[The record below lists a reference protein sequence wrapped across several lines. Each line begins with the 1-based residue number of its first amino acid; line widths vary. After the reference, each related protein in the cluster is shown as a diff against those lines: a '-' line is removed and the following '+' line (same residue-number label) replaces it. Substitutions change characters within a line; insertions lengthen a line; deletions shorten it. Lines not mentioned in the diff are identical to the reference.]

1 MEIKRDLYLTKL
13 IQSKENG
20 LIKVVTGLRRSGKSY
35 LLKTLFKTHL
45 LETGVEA
52 DHILIIDLE
61 NIRNKAFLDIN
72 YFIKWLDEHIQDNK
86 THYLI
91 IDEIQNIPNFTELL
105 GGLVT
110 TEHLDVYVTGSNSH
124 LLSSDVATEF
134 RGRGEE
140 IHLYP
145 LSFAEFCSV
154 YSGNEVDALQEYIT
168 YGGLPYVHTLPNDEK
183 KSNYL
188 EQIYRSVY
196 LRDIFERYTIE
207 NPKEFQELLRIL
219 SSCIGTPQNANKIAN
234 TFKTIKKLQAITP
247 KTIDNY
253 INHIENAFLLEEAQR
268 YDIKGRQY
276 IGNLSKY
283 YFQDLGLR
291 NVILHFRQIEET
303 HLMENLLYNQLRML
317 GYQVDVGNIP
327 IRTTING
334 EQKRSN
340 LEIDFIVNRGSQRY
354 YIQSAWRLPDA
365 EKREQEIRPF
375 INVADSFPK
384 IVIVGEQ
391 MKLRRDE
398 NGIIYIS
405 IYQFLKEPQIVL
417 N

>member
-1 MEIKRDLYLTKL
+1 MKIKRDLYLTKL

-20 LIKVVTGLRRSGKSY
+20 LVKVVTGLRRSGKSY
-35 LLKTLFKTHL
+35 LLKTLFKNHL
-45 LETGVEA
+45 LSEGVSP
-52 DHILIIDLE
+52 DHILIVDLE
-61 NIRNKAFLDIN
+61 NIRNKDFLNVD
-72 YFIKWLDEHIQDNK
+72 YFIKWLDEHIIDNK
-86 THYLI
+86 TYYLI
-91 IDEIQNIPNFTELL
+91 VDEIQTIPNFTELL

-145 LSFAEFCSV
+145 LSFAEFSSI
-154 YSGNEVDALQEYIT
+154 YTGNDVDALQEYLT
-168 YGGLPYVHTLPNDEK
+168 YGGLPYVHTLANDEK

-188 EQIYRSVY
+188 DQIYRSVY

-219 SSCIGTPQNANKIAN
+219 SSCIGTPQNSNKIAN
-234 TFKTIKKLQAITP
+234 TFKSIKKMQSITT
-247 KTIDNY
+247 KTIDKY
-253 INHIENAFLLEEAQR
+253 IEYIENAFLIEEAQR

-303 HLMENLLYNQLRML
+303 HLMENLIYNQLRML

-327 IRTTING
+327 IRTTIDG

-340 LEIDFIVNRGSQRY
+340 LEIDFVVNLGSQRY
-354 YIQSAWRLPDA
+354 YIQSAWRLPDS
-365 EKREQEIRPF
+365 EKIEQEIRPF
-375 INVADSFPK
+375 INVSDSFPK

-391 MKLRRDE
+391 IKLRRDE
-398 NGIIYIS
+398 YGITYIS
-405 IYQFLKEPQIVL
+405 IYQFLKEPHIVL
-417 N
+417 K